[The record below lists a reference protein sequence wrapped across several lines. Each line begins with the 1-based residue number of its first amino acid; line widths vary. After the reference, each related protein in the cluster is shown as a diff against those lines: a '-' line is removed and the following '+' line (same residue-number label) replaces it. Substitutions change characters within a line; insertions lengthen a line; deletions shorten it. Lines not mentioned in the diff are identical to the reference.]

1 MNIGIIFIKIIKN
14 PITENAKDALLI
26 RFISIP
32 SFSRR
37 PITLNGMP
45 NLIRGLAIYFEI
57 FGFFFPRSKPKIKK
71 GIIFIKRELMELI
84 KYLLK

>member
-1 MNIGIIFIKIIKN
+1 MIKK
-14 PITENAKDALLI
+14 PITENAKNALLI

-32 SFSRR
+32 SFNRR

-57 FGFFFPRSKPKIKK
+57 FGLFFPTRKPKIKK
-71 GIIFIKRELMELI
+71 GIISIKRE
-84 KYLLK
+84 

>member
-1 MNIGIIFIKIIKN
+1 LLKIGIIFNKVINN
-14 PITENAKDALLI
+14 PIIEKAKNALLI

-32 SFSRR
+32 SFKRR

-57 FGFFFPRSKPKIKK
+57 FGFFFPRRKPRIRK
-71 GIIFIKRELMELI
+71 GIIFMKRE
-84 KYLLK
+84 